1 MPIGIFSIIL
11 IFSFISILLYIQLFS
26 LTLNLIGIE
35 HAPHAFV
42 DFLAGKVKLSSISD
56 LNKILQLRT
65 DTIVQPERAAHGS
78 PLLC

>member
-1 MPIGIFSIIL
+1 MPMDIFSIIL

-42 DFLAGKVKLSSISD
+42 DFLAEK
-56 LNKILQLRT
+56 
-65 DTIVQPERAAHGS
+65 
-78 PLLC
+78 